1 MTDAAQG
8 PVLFVLQRH
17 AIAGGLARHIAAQ
30 AGQFETRQFPDG
42 ETYLQVATTVERRDC
57 VVLADLSRP
66 NDKYLPLIFLLE
78 TLRDLGAASV
88 GLVAP
93 YLCYMRQDNRF
104 TEGEAVTS
112 RVFAADLCRHI
123 DWLVTVDPHLH
134 RYRSLDEI
142 YTSCNRAV
150 SSAPALSAWLGKK
163 SGLLLVGP
171 DAESEQWVAGI
182 AADSGRPFVVGSK
195 QRRGDRDVLV
205 TLPDLG
211 EFRGHTAVIVDDV
224 IASGG
229 TLLQCIDALRRGGI
243 ERISCLAVHGIFE
256 AGADRRLLAAGLEQ
270 LITTNTV
277 PHPSNAVDVSGLI
290 APAVIDCIGRSEANK
305 T

>member
-1 MTDAAQG
+1 MKNAAQR
-8 PVLFVLQRH
+8 PVLFVLQQH
-17 AIAGGLARHIAAQ
+17 AMAASLARHIGAQ
-30 AGQFETRQFPDG
+30 AGRVETRQFPDG
-42 ETYLQVATTVERRDC
+42 ETYLRIATPVDCRDC
-57 VVLADLSRP
+57 IVLADLSRP
-66 NDKYLPLIFLLE
+66 NGKYLPLIFLLE

-93 YLCYMRQDNRF
+93 YLSYMRQDDRF
-104 TEGEAVTS
+104 AEGEAVTS
-112 RVFAADLCRHI
+112 KVFAAGLCHHI

-142 YTSCNRAV
+142 YASRNRTV
-150 SSAPALSAWLGKK
+150 SGAAALSNWLGTQP
-163 SGLLLVGP
+163 GLLLVGP

-182 AADSGRPFVVGSK
+182 AADSGLPFIVGSK

-205 TLPDLG
+205 TLPDIRKFLN
-211 EFRGHTAVIVDDV
+211 HTAIIVDDV
-224 IASGG
+224 ISSGG

-243 ERISCLAVHGIFE
+243 ERISCIAVHGIF
-256 AGADRRLLAAGLEQ
+256 ADGADRRLLAAGLEH

-290 APAVIDCIGRSEANK
+290 APAVIDCIGRSGAEK